1 MLLRNL
7 SHAHIVAYKTSFVD
21 KGELIIIMEFCESK
35 PSFMLSLNNEFLP
48 KFSGRPCISCK
59 KNASEKRALHGVCHH
74 AMVRLAL
81 PSSGVHSQKEDLA
94 PWSEN
99 AKYLRVPQ
107 HNTQTWRFRHL
118 KSSRKHA
125 WPGSHSSGHPILHVS
140 WGVPIEAI
148 QLHVRRLV
156 PWLHSLWA
164 LHIATCVF
172 RREFA
177 RTRIQDCP
185 RQTRTDP
192 GYVLLRLV
200 NLGQQDARQGR

>member
-1 MLLRNL
+1 MFELMKTVKNTFSRPLR
-7 SHAHIVAYKTSFVD
+7 SKCPSFVSVGSAD
-21 KGELIIIMEFCESK
+21 KVVGSKELIDFLKLSDRMHHK
-35 PSFMLSLNNEFLP
+35 PSQLSGGEQQ
-48 KFSGRPCISCK
+48 RI
-59 KNASEKRALHGVCHH
+59 AVARALINQPKVVF
-74 AMVRLAL
+74 ADE
-81 PSSGVHSQKEDLA
+81 PSGNLDT
-94 PWSEN
+94 EN

-125 WPGSHSSGHPILHVS
+125 WLGSHSSGHPILHVS
-140 WGVPIEAI
+140 WGMPIEAI